1 MSEERKQR
9 IAIALAEEIGRQRVT
24 SPRLDIISLAA
35 AVDAAL
41 DASSAFDEGRTPEE
55 LNASNDD

>member
-9 IAIALAEEIGRQRVT
+9 IAIALAAEINRQSVVA
-24 SPRLDIISLAA
+24 PRLDIISLAA

-41 DASSAFDEGRTPEE
+41 DASSSFDEGRTPEE

>member
-9 IAIALAEEIGRQRVT
+9 IALALAAEIHRQGVVA
-24 SPRLDIISLAA
+24 PRLDIASLAA

-41 DASSAFDEGRTPEE
+41 DASGSFDEGRTPEE

>member
-9 IAIALAEEIGRQRVT
+9 IAIALAAEINRQGVVA
-24 SPRLDIISLAA
+24 PRLDIISLAA

-41 DASSAFDEGRTPEE
+41 DASSSFDEGRTPEE